1 MERGGVCKIKHPVA
15 MPRWKAEEKHGSKRT
30 RQSGAGEMELRE
42 VSPGEGSGCGAFL
55 GVAKMFY
62 VGALCGAQYPGF

>member
-30 RQSGAGEMELRE
+30 RQSGAGEMELR
-42 VSPGEGSGCGAFL
+42 GCHQVRAL
-55 GVAKMFY
+55 GV
-62 VGALCGAQYPGF
+62 GLSLELPRCSR